1 MKNKQT
7 VQFRRTE
14 KIYHS
19 VKKIVKAILPNSILN
34 LWSGLSEKLKNYQEI
49 NNWKKNGKPSPPP
62 HRIKQLAIE
71 YYQKKY
77 GIDVFVETGTY
88 LGHMVSAQLKNFKRI
103 YSIELGYD
111 LWENAVKKFGN
122 YDHVKI
128 LQGDSGLI
136 LKDVVLEI
144 KEQAIFWLDGHY
156 SAGIT
161 AKGEKDCP
169 IFEEL
174 NAIFT
179 SKFNHILLI
188 DDARCFNG
196 EGDYP
201 TINELAEYVL
211 SERKGSHIEIKDD
224 SIRVELR

>member
-1 MKNKQT
+1 
-7 VQFRRTE
+7 
-14 KIYHS
+14 
-19 VKKIVKAILPNSILN
+19 
-34 LWSGLSEKLKNYQEI
+34 
-49 NNWKKNGKPSPPP
+49 
-62 HRIKQLAIE
+62 LAIE

-77 GIDVFVETGTY
+77 SIDVLVETGTFF
-88 LGHMVSAQLKNFKRI
+88 GDMVSAQLKNFKRI

-111 LWENAVKKFGN
+111 LWEGAVKRFGN
-122 YDHVKI
+122 YSHVKI
-128 LQGDSGLI
+128 LRGDSGLI

-144 KEQAIFWLDGHY
+144 KEKAVFWLDGHY

-179 SKFNHILLI
+179 SKFDHILLI

-201 TINELAEYVL
+201 TINELTEYVL
-211 SERKGSHIEIKDD
+211 SERKGSRIEIKDD
-224 SIRVELR
+224 SIRIELR